1 MTPHEPL
8 SAEHVPPG
16 LVDEP
21 VPALAQTG
29 FAVAAGLLL
38 DTFVV
43 RTLVVP
49 ACAALF
55 EEGSWWPHPGS
66 AHASAAVEPAQYP
79 RHP

>member
-1 MTPHEPL
+1 MG
-8 SAEHVPPG
+8 PG
-16 LVDEP
+16 LLFSPVD
-21 VPALAQTG
+21 ALAQTG

-55 EEGSWWPHPGS
+55 EEGSWWPHPRP
-66 AHASAAVEPAQYP
+66 AHAPAAVEPAPTPP